1 MHITGCHNRLAEF
14 VTKFYYSAIQI
25 AQILLILDIAILFL
39 NHEPVIA
46 NWLYLKIV
54 IEINYSRYLCF

>member
-1 MHITGCHNRLAEF
+1 MHIAGCHNRLAEF
-14 VTKFYYSAIQI
+14 VAKFYYFTVQI
-25 AQILLILDIAILFL
+25 AQILLILNITVFFL